1 MDENLEFDLFTGQ
14 LSEEDIIAFAQL
26 LGMHPI
32 RDKEL
37 LWFAEESELFSL

>member
-1 MDENLEFDLFTGQ
+1 MEFDLFTGQ
-14 LSEEDIIAFAQL
+14 LTDEDIVAFAQM

-37 LWFAEESELFSL
+37 LWFAEESGLSSH